1 MLVVTESEGGNKQTN
16 MKEVGVVVVVVV
28 VNPGVGGAEGV

>member
-1 MLVVTESEGGNKQTN
+1 MRAATNKQTN

-28 VNPGVGGAEGV
+28 VVNPGVGGAEGV